1 MTENDAANID
11 QARNDESPLAGI
23 RVIALEHAVAAPLC
37 SRHLADLGADVI
49 KVESPSGGD
58 LARHYDSVVAGQSAY
73 FVWAN
78 RSKRSVALDLKSD
91 EGQKAFSGLLARA
104 DIFVHN
110 LGPGAVERLGF
121 GRQELRRRF
130 PRLINCAISGYGSD
144 GPYRD
149 RKAFDLLIQ
158 GEAGLLSVTGEPERP
173 AKVGI
178 SVADMCAGIYAVSAI
193 LAAVLRRERT
203 GAGAFIDTSMF
214 ECLSEWMMAPAYHQ
228 LYAGVQ
234 LPRAGARHNMMVP
247 YGVYPTGAGEHV
259 NFAVQTA
266 AQWARLCEQVLDRP
280 DLINDERFATNELRV
295 RNRVD
300 LESVIEAKLAELG
313 TSQVTKRLTAAGIP
327 TAAVNDLDDLVH
339 HPQHE
344 ARARWTQASSPEGPV
359 RVLRSPFNLDGLEEP
374 ITAIPGLGE
383 HTETILAELRQ
394 TDGKAG

>member
-1 MTENDAANID
+1 
-11 QARNDESPLAGI
+11 
-23 RVIALEHAVAAPLC
+23 
-37 SRHLADLGADVI
+37 
-49 KVESPSGGD
+49 
-58 LARHYDSVVAGQSAY
+58 
-73 FVWAN
+73 
-78 RSKRSVALDLKSD
+78 
-91 EGQKAFSGLLARA
+91 
-104 DIFVHN
+104 
-110 LGPGAVERLGF
+110 
-121 GRQELRRRF
+121 
-130 PRLINCAISGYGSD
+130 
-144 GPYRD
+144 
-149 RKAFDLLIQ
+149 
-158 GEAGLLSVTGEPERP
+158 
-173 AKVGI
+173 
-178 SVADMCAGIYAVSAI
+178 
-193 LAAVLRRERT
+193 
-203 GAGAFIDTSMF
+203 
-214 ECLSEWMMAPAYHQ
+214 MAPAYHQ

-247 YGVYPTGAGEHV
+247 YGVYPTGGGEHV

-313 TSQVTKRLTAAGIP
+313 TSQVTKRLAAAGIP